1 MAQEETTTA
10 PEEEIVE
17 EEDELK
23 EEVVCE
29 EGAPGWVVTFWRHD
43 ELAFNF
49 LHSSFIFCNLGPSA
63 IR

>member
-10 PEEEIVE
+10 PEEAIVE

-29 EGAPGWVVTFWRHD
+29 EGAPGWVVTFGD
-43 ELAFNF
+43 MMSLLLTF
-49 LHSSFIFCNLGPSA
+49 LMSF
-63 IR
+63 